1 MSIDKSATNEQKVN
15 ITKNLMIPKHRF
27 DMVNLAL
34 KDTRQELKEKA
45 VLVDGL
51 DKLVEVLKKQL
62 LDAIV
67 EKVLAQ
73 YDAKNLVATKALINY
88 SKLSL
93 QDDGDIVGLT
103 EQLEKIRINN
113 DYLFEQK
120 ENTGYMLLPMDSELL
135 KKLTTKHI
143 NQKSNQ
149 SKTKRSNTK

>member
-1 MSIDKSATNEQKVN
+1 MNMDKSAMNEQKVS

-34 KDTRQELKEKA
+34 KDTRQELKEKT
-45 VLVDGL
+45 VLVDNL
-51 DKLVEVLKKQL
+51 DKLVSVLQKQL

-67 EKVLAQ
+67 ERVLAQ
-73 YDAKNLVATKALINY
+73 YGAKNLVATKALIDY

-93 QDDGDIVGLT
+93 LDDGDIVGLT
-103 EQLEKIRINN
+103 EQLGSIRINN

-135 KKLTTKHI
+135 KTLTTKH
-143 NQKSNQ
+143 NQ